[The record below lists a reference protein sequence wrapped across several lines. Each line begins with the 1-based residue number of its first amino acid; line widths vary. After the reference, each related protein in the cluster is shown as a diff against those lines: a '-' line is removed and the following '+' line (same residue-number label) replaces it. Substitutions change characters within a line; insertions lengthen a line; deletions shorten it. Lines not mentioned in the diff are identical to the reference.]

1 VPQQPILR
9 PIPPARSA
17 TRPGPA
23 ADPMRCQPVS
33 LPAEIRQLYKH
44 PGPFATVYFD
54 GSRTT
59 EQGQHEVELRWRRL
73 RSELQ
78 RAGAEETVLTAM
90 DGAVNSDVS
99 AGGRHGHLVV
109 ADADGVLLL
118 DETTD
123 EPPLREYAAWSRLPH
138 LMPFLAR
145 RSEVVPHVVVLADRA
160 GANIY
165 VNTGNSEAKLNRE
178 RPESLSG
185 PDQQPIHKTG
195 RDTWSERH
203 FQNRVDNSWAEN
215 AADVAESVSQ
225 HVKEV
230 AAQLVLVAGDVRA
243 RTLVLEAVAERVP
256 PAVEIT
262 ETAAG
267 GRADGAALEP
277 IEQAV
282 HDAILRIR
290 WRHRRAVLERLRQG
304 VGRGDYAVA
313 GIEPVLQAL
322 RNGQVET
329 LVISDDPS
337 STERAWI
344 GNEPLQLARDR
355 EQLSQYGV
363 SEPVS
368 DRLDAA
374 LVRAVAGSAADL
386 LITPNAHAYL
396 DGGIGATLRYP
407 TPQASTEPAS
417 TQ

>member
-1 VPQQPILR
+1 
-9 PIPPARSA
+9 
-17 TRPGPA
+17 
-23 ADPMRCQPVS
+23 VS
-33 LPAEIRQLYKH
+33 LSSEIRQLYKH

-59 EQGQHEVELRWRRL
+59 EQGQHEVELRWRAL
-73 RSELQ
+73 RSELAQ
-78 RAGAEETVLTAM
+78 AGAEETVLTAM
-90 DGAVNSDVS
+90 DGAVNSDLS

-109 ADADGVLLL
+109 ADADGALLL

-123 EPPLREYAAWSRLPH
+123 EPPLREYASWSRLPH

-145 RSEVVPHVVVLADRA
+145 RSEVVPFVVVLADRT

-165 VNTGNSEAKLNRE
+165 VNASGSEAKLGQ
-178 RPESLSG
+178 PESLTG
-185 PDQQPIHKTG
+185 ADQRPIHKTG

-215 AADVAESVSQ
+215 AVNVAESVGR
-225 HVKEV
+225 HVREIS
-230 AAQLVLVAGDVRA
+230 AQVVLVAGDVRA
-243 RTLVLEAVAERVP
+243 RTLVMEAVAERVP
-256 PAVEIT
+256 PGIDIT
-262 ETAAG
+262 ETTAG

-290 WRHRRAVLERLRQG
+290 WRHRRAVLEKLRQG
-304 VGRGDYAVA
+304 VGRDDYAVT
-313 GIEPVLQAL
+313 GIELVLEAL

-337 STERAWI
+337 STERAWL
-344 GNEPLQLARDR
+344 GDEPLQLARDR
-355 EQLSQYGV
+355 EQLSQLGV
-363 SEPVS
+363 TDPVQ

-374 LVRAVAGSAADL
+374 LIRAVAGSGADL

-407 TPQASTEPAS
+407 TTRPPAE
-417 TQ
+417 